1 MVSACEG
8 MPRAISAIGLGM
20 AGSTLCGTNLDDWS
34 YAYELFK
41 AKNLPPERMEEI
53 WAVLV

>member
-20 AGSTLCGTNLDDWS
+20 AGATLCGTNLDDWW